1 VHTDDEIIRLCQQG
15 RSEGFALLL
24 DRYQVRVYRRA
35 YTFLRDRE
43 DALDAAQEV
52 FMRVLQAIRHFE
64 RGRAIWPWLRQ
75 VTTNTCLNR
84 IRAAGSRPATVP
96 LDGEW
101 EHLEATTLEG
111 DPEHRAMVAW
121 DRERLELALG
131 ELPPEY
137 RMVIV
142 LRHQEEMSYEEIAQA
157 MRLPLGTVKTYLFR
171 ARRALRAAME
181 GARAPSGR
189 HAVAPSQAEEVWQ

>member
-1 VHTDDEIIRLCQQG
+1 MHTDDEIVRLCQQG

-35 YTFLRDRE
+35 YSFLRHRE
-43 DALDAAQEV
+43 DALDATQEV
-52 FMRVLQAIRHFE
+52 FMRVLQAIRHFQ

-84 IRAAGSRPATVP
+84 IRAAESRPQTVS

-101 EHLEATTLEG
+101 EHLQAVGSEG
-111 DPEHRAMVAW
+111 DPEHQAMVAW
-121 DRERLELALG
+121 DRARLELALS
-131 ELPPEY
+131 ELSPEH
-137 RMVIV
+137 RMAIV
-142 LRHQEEMSYEEIAQA
+142 LRHQEDLSYDEIAQA
-157 MRLPLGTVKTYLFR
+157 MNLPLGTVKTYLFR

-181 GARAPSGR
+181 GANALSR
-189 HAVAPSQAEEVWQ
+189 